1 MILDFPPQGVL
12 LALTRQ
18 ERQTLLHDTTA
29 VPPHILHKIEAAPW
43 EGESVRVWL
52 DLDDLEEL
60 VNDVAWEANHASSRQ
75 REHILLD
82 LYDRLA
88 AMFAQAVGI
97 DRVGGNGDPLRE
109 LVGGLM
115 DLMTNI
121 KSDDPD
127 WMREA
132 LAHLVSEQDHR
143 PLPELGGLSPDQAF
157 LLNNCGWWADPF
169 PIRLE
174 PNLSF
179 QQVGQ
184 TELFRNVRAF
194 LQAVEEFEGAPTT
207 AKGNLTRAFVGHMLE
222 LLSLPPG
229 HLEMIR
235 QVCKV
240 INESDVWTL
249 HIVRVICQVGRLV
262 RKRKKRFVITRKARG
277 LLQED
282 RAGGLYYHLFDT
294 MFRQFNLDYLT
305 RLHEVPGIQATI
317 PYALYRIG
325 QLPVGQDHDFESLVP
340 MVFVP
345 TVHEEIGVVSSHGD
359 MPQWLLKDLLLR
371 PLESLGLVKIVA
383 GERKPPSVSLKTR
396 VRRLPLFDAF
406 IRFDI

>member
-43 EGESVRVWL
+43 EGEGVRVWL
-52 DLDDLEEL
+52 SLDDIEEL
-60 VNDVAWEANHASSRQ
+60 LTGVSWEASHATCERRDQ
-75 REHILLD
+75 LFLD

-88 AMFAQAVGI
+88 AMFAQAVGL
-97 DRVGGNGDPLRE
+97 DRMGGIADPLRE
-109 LVGGLM
+109 LIRGFVQLM
-115 DLMTNI
+115 AEANV
-121 KSDDPD
+121 DPD
-127 WMREA
+127 SVRQE
-132 LAHLVSEQDHR
+132 LARLIDEQNTR
-143 PLPELGGLSPDQAF
+143 SLTELGGLSPDQAF

-345 TVHEEIGVVSSHGD
+345 TVHEEIGAVSSHGD